1 MNNFSK
7 REWKWILI
15 GWALL
20 RLVFYFGTGDLWAA
34 QTDRI
39 GKDLS
44 QKKKDLEKIKK
55 GIFQKKVREKEIRR
69 KESSI
74 LKQLHQVTAELQQKE
89 RELKKTK
96 TKADEIK
103 KELEQT
109 RNKIFMLNQEIE
121 QTREKLISRLNALYK
136 MKNIPS
142 ETFLYPS
149 DSYSDLLKIDKYLR
163 VIIESDTHLIDTY
176 RDQVVLKSRYQEDLN
191 RAKLRWDRN
200 ITGVET
206 KKKEIEKVRT
216 RKRVLL
222 KSIQNQKV
230 VSQRVIGEMEERAK
244 ELQTLIGK
252 LEKEKKFLAYGKA
265 KHDSLKG
272 KLELPVQGKMIS
284 LFKERGQNGI
294 EISAPMGAEIRAALS
309 GRVLYADWFKGF
321 GNVVILDHGDHIFTV
336 YAYCSQLLKKV
347 GDIVSQ
353 REPIARV
360 GSGSSS
366 KEPALYFEIRFQGKP
381 QNPAEWISQLR
392 KQ

>member
-1 MNNFSK
+1 M
-7 REWKWILI
+7 LI
-15 GWALL
+15 GFALL
-20 RLVFYFGTGDLWAA
+20 KLILNFGTGDLWAA

-39 GKDLS
+39 EKDLS
-44 QKKKDLEKIKK
+44 QKKKELEKFKKEIYQKK
-55 GIFQKKVREKEIRR
+55 GREKEIRR
-69 KESSI
+69 KESSV

-89 RELKKTK
+89 KELKKTK

-103 KELEQT
+103 KKLEQT
-109 RNKIFMLNQEIE
+109 RSKIIMLNQEIE
-121 QTREKLISRLNALYK
+121 QTKEKLISRLNALYK
-136 MKNIPS
+136 MKRIPS
-142 ETFLYPS
+142 EVFLLPS
-149 DSYSDLLKIDKYLR
+149 DSHTGLLRIDKYLR

-191 RAKLRWDRN
+191 RAKLQWDRN

-216 RKRVLL
+216 RKRALL

-230 VSQRVIGEMEERAK
+230 VYQRAIGEMEKRAN

-265 KHDSLKG
+265 RHDSLKG
-272 KLELPVQGKMIS
+272 KLVLPVQGKVIS

-294 EISAPMGAEIRAALS
+294 EISAPMGTDIRAVLP

-336 YAYCSQLLKKV
+336 SAYCSRLLKKV

-353 REPIARV
+353 GEPIARV
-360 GSGSSS
+360 GSENSL
-366 KEPALYFEIRFQGKP
+366 KEPSLYFEIRFRGKP
-381 QNPAEWISQLR
+381 QDPVEWISHLR
-392 KQ
+392 K

>member
-1 MNNFSK
+1 M
-7 REWKWILI
+7 I
-15 GWALL
+15 GWVLL

-39 GKDLS
+39 EKDLS
-44 QKKKDLEKIKK
+44 QKKKELEKIKK
-55 GIFQKKVREKEIRR
+55 GLFQKKVREKEIRR
-69 KESSI
+69 KESSV

-121 QTREKLISRLNALYK
+121 ETKEKLISRLNALYK
-136 MKNIPS
+136 MKRIPS
-142 ETFLYPS
+142 EVFLLPS
-149 DSYSDLLKIDKYLR
+149 DSYTGLLRIDKYLR

-191 RAKLRWDRN
+191 RAKLQWDRN
-200 ITGVET
+200 ITGGER
-206 KKKEIEKVRT
+206 KKKEIKKVRT
-216 RKRVLL
+216 RKQSLL
-222 KSIQNQKV
+222 KSIQNQKL

-265 KHDSLKG
+265 RHDSLKG
-272 KLELPVQGKMIS
+272 KLVLPVQGKVIS

-294 EISAPMGAEIRAALS
+294 EISAPMGAEIRAVLPGS
-309 GRVLYADWFKGF
+309 VLYADWFKGF

-336 YAYCSQLLKKV
+336 YAYCSQLLRKV

-353 REPIARV
+353 REPIAKV

-366 KEPALYFEIRFQGKP
+366 KEPALYFEIRFRGKP
-381 QNPAEWISQLR
+381 QDPVEWISQLR

>member
-1 MNNFSK
+1 MNNSLK
-7 REWKWILI
+7 KGGKWILI

-20 RLVFYFGTGDLWAA
+20 ELIFNFETGDLWAA

-39 GKDLS
+39 KRDLS
-44 QKKKDLEKIKK
+44 QKEKELEKIKK
-55 GIFQKKVREKEIRR
+55 EIYQKKAREKEIRR
-69 KESSI
+69 KESSV
-74 LKQLHQVTAELQQKE
+74 LKQLHQVTAELQQKQ
-89 RELKKTK
+89 RELKKM
-96 TKADEIK
+96 KAKANGIK
-103 KELEQT
+103 GKLEQT
-109 RNKIFMLNQEIE
+109 RSKIVMLNQEIE

-136 MKNIPS
+136 MERIPS

-163 VIIESDTHLIDTY
+163 VIIYSDARLIDAY
-176 RDQVVLKSRYQEDLN
+176 RYQVVLKSRYQEELIQGQ
-191 RAKLRWDRN
+191 LQWDRN

-230 VSQRVIGEMEERAK
+230 VYQRAIGEMEERAN

-252 LEKEKKFLAYGKA
+252 LEKERNLLAYGKA
-265 KHDSLKG
+265 RHDSLKG
-272 KLELPVQGKMIS
+272 KLKPPVQGKVIS
-284 LFKERGQNGI
+284 LFKEKGQNGI
-294 EISAPMGAEIRAALS
+294 EISAPMGTEIRAVLP

-321 GNVVILDHGDHIFTV
+321 GNVMILDHGDHIFTV
-336 YAYCSQLLKKV
+336 YAYCSRLLKKV

-366 KEPALYFEIRFQGKP
+366 KEPALYFEIRFRGKP
-381 QNPAEWISQLR
+381 QDPAEWFSGLR
-392 KQ
+392 K

>member
-1 MNNFSK
+1 MNDFSK
-7 REWKWILI
+7 RKWKCILI

-20 RLVFYFGTGDLWAA
+20 ELIFNFETGDLWAA

-39 GKDLS
+39 KRDLS
-44 QKKKDLEKIKK
+44 QKKKELEKIKK
-55 GIFQKKVREKEIRR
+55 GLFQKKVREKEIRR
-69 KESSI
+69 KESSV

-103 KELEQT
+103 KESEQT

-121 QTREKLISRLNALYK
+121 QTKEKLISRLNALYK
-136 MKNIPS
+136 MKRIPS
-142 ETFLYPS
+142 EVFLLSS
-149 DSYSDLLKIDKYLR
+149 DSYTGLLRIDKYLR

-176 RDQVVLKSRYQEDLN
+176 RYQMVLKSRYQEELN
-191 RAKLRWDRN
+191 RAKLQWDRN
-200 ITGVET
+200 ITGGER

-216 RKRVLL
+216 RKQSLL
-222 KSIQNQKV
+222 KSIQNQKL

-265 KHDSLKG
+265 RHDSLKG
-272 KLELPVQGKMIS
+272 KLVLPVQGKVIS
-284 LFKERGQNGI
+284 LFKEKGQNGI
-294 EISAPMGAEIRAALS
+294 EISAPMGAEIRAVLP

-321 GNVVILDHGDHIFTV
+321 GNVVILDHGNHIFTV
-336 YAYCSQLLKKV
+336 YAHCSQLLKKV

-366 KEPALYFEIRFQGKP
+366 KEPALYFEIRFRGKP
-381 QNPAEWISQLR
+381 QDPAEWFSGLR
-392 KQ
+392 K